1 MYEVPS
7 CMKFMYVECQVK
19 VIGERQSN
27 VPCLKDME
35 LGNPGSSSMFMSVN
49 LDRSAGS
56 PYMCLPVMLAEID
69 EKISSWSFLPF

>member
-1 MYEVPS
+1 MRYL
-7 CMKFMYVECQVK
+7 YVDCQVK

-35 LGNPGSSSMFMSVN
+35 LGNPCSSYVFMSVN
-49 LDRSAGS
+49 LGRSASS
-56 PYMCLPVMLAEID
+56 PDMCLPVMLAEID